1 MSKPS
6 ESVGLVRFGPF
17 EVDFRAGELLKN
29 SRRIRLQDQPLQ
41 VLAMLLEKPGEV
53 VTREE
58 VRKKLWPGDTF
69 VDFDHGLNNAINRLR
84 EALNDSADAPR
95 FIVTLPRRGYRF
107 IAEVRSDAPA
117 PIEESRQV
125 TSAEWNTP
133 PRVGEPESPSIVAPP
148 LWPSSRQWRRLWLT
162 AGAIGI
168 AAAVILALYLE
179 RARPFHSRAVM
190 KIQSVAVLPL
200 DNLSGDPS
208 QDYFAAGLTDALTT
222 ELARTVGNSLRVTS
236 RISAE
241 KYKNKPLAQIAR
253 ELNVDAVVEGSV
265 IRSGNRARI
274 AVQLINARADKHLW
288 AANYDRDLHDM
299 LNVQSEIAAS
309 VARQVQVTLSPSAEA
324 RLRGHQAVDPEA
336 YDLYQRSL
344 SRAFSNNGQ
353 EMEAAVGLL
362 KQAVARDPNFAEAHA
377 LLAREYANEVFFLQP
392 RDPELEVKA
401 IQEVDQALKLDP
413 DLAVAYLARGV
424 LLWSHRNGFPHERAI
439 AQFKRAL
446 ELDPSLAEA
455 HHQLGMIYSHI
466 GLLDRA
472 DHELRTALDLEPTS
486 IAFRY
491 RIAINFFDESRF
503 EEARTRLQS
512 TQLFN
517 PDLWAYQMTLVLF
530 KLGQK
535 QEALALI
542 RDFLRD
548 NPNDPGGLGNGVL
561 ALLYADA
568 GQEVHAQASIETAIQ
583 KGKDFGHFHH
593 TAYAIGSA
601 YAVMHRPKE
610 AVHWL
615 RAATEDGFPCY
626 PLFEQDSDLNNLRKE
641 PHFLLFMAEQ
651 KKQWEYFREHL

>member
-1 MSKPS
+1 MTTSAQSPS
-6 ESVGLVRFGPF
+6 RLRFDSF
-17 EVDFRAGELLKN
+17 EVDLRSGEMWKHGTRL
-29 SRRIRLQDQPLQ
+29 RLQDQPFQ
-41 VLAMLLEKPGEV
+41 VLRLLLERRGEI

-58 VRKKLWPGDTF
+58 LRQRLWLADTF
-69 VDFDHGLNNAINRLR
+69 VDFDDGLNTAVKKIRDL
-84 EALNDSADAPR
+84 LGDSAERPR
-95 FIVTLPRRGYRF
+95 YIETIPRRGYRF
-107 IAEVRSDAPA
+107 TAVVESGQGATLPAQPAAVWQRIPQHVAAATAAIRRRWLAVTALVLIAALALSAAWKYRL
-117 PIEESRQV
+117 ESRRDAASV
-125 TSAEWNTP
+125 
-133 PRVGEPESPSIVAPP
+133 R
-148 LWPSSRQWRRLWLT
+148 
-162 AGAIGI
+162 AI
-168 AAAVILALYLE
+168 
-179 RARPFHSRAVM
+179 
-190 KIQSVAVLPL
+190 AVLPL
-200 DNLSGDPS
+200 ENLSGDPS

-222 ELARTVGNSLRVTS
+222 ELARAAGNSLRVTS

-241 KYKNKPLAQIAR
+241 EYKNKSLAQIAR

-274 AVQLINARADKHLW
+274 TVQLINARADQHLW

-299 LNVQSEIAAS
+299 LSLQSEIAAS
-309 VARQVQVTLSPSAEA
+309 VARQVQITLSPRIEA
-324 RLRGHQAVDPEA
+324 RLRGHQTVDPEA

-344 SRAFSNNGQ
+344 LRGFSNNKQ
-353 EMEAAVGLL
+353 EMAAAVGLL
-362 KQAVARDPNFAEAHA
+362 QQAVARDPNFAAAHA
-377 LLAREYANEVFFLQP
+377 LLAREYTNQVFLLQP

-446 ELDPSLAEA
+446 ELDPNLAEA

-491 RIAINFFDESRF
+491 RIAINFFDQGRF
-503 EEARTRLQS
+503 EEARIRLQG
-512 TQLFN
+512 TQSFN

-548 NPNDPGGLGNGVL
+548 NPNDRGGLGNGVL

-568 GQEVHAQASIETAIQ
+568 GQVALAQASIETAIQ
-583 KGKDFGHFHH
+583 EGKDFGHFHH

-601 YAVMHRPKE
+601 YAVMHRGDE

-615 RAATEDGFPCY
+615 RAAAEDGFPCY
-626 PLFEQDSDLNNLRKE
+626 PLFEHDSNLDHLRNDAR
-641 PHFLLFMAEQ
+641 FQSLLAEQ

>member
-1 MSKPS
+1 VTTSAQSPS
-6 ESVGLVRFGPF
+6 RLRFDSF
-17 EVDFRAGELLKN
+17 EVDLRSGEMWKHGTRL
-29 SRRIRLQDQPLQ
+29 RLQDQPFQ
-41 VLAMLLEKPGEV
+41 VLRLLLERRGEI

-58 VRKKLWPGDTF
+58 LRQRLWLADTF
-69 VDFDHGLNNAINRLR
+69 VDFDDGLNTAVKKIRDL
-84 EALNDSADAPR
+84 LGDSAERPR
-95 FIVTLPRRGYRF
+95 YIETIPRRGYRF
-107 IAEVRSDAPA
+107 TAVVESGQGATLPAQPAAVWQRIPQHVAAATAAIRRRWLAVTALVLIAALALSAAWKYRL
-117 PIEESRQV
+117 ESRRDAASV
-125 TSAEWNTP
+125 
-133 PRVGEPESPSIVAPP
+133 R
-148 LWPSSRQWRRLWLT
+148 
-162 AGAIGI
+162 AI
-168 AAAVILALYLE
+168 
-179 RARPFHSRAVM
+179 
-190 KIQSVAVLPL
+190 AVLPL
-200 DNLSGDPS
+200 ENLSGDPS

-222 ELARTVGNSLRVTS
+222 ELARAAGNSLRVTS

-241 KYKNKPLAQIAR
+241 EYKNKSLAQIAR

-274 AVQLINARADKHLW
+274 TVQLINARADQHLW

-299 LNVQSEIAAS
+299 LSLQSEIAAS
-309 VARQVQVTLSPSAEA
+309 VARQVQITLSPRIEA
-324 RLRGHQAVDPEA
+324 RLRGHQTVDPEA

-344 SRAFSNNGQ
+344 LRGFSNNKQ
-353 EMEAAVGLL
+353 EMAAAVGLL
-362 KQAVARDPNFAEAHA
+362 QQAVARDPNFAAAHA
-377 LLAREYANEVFFLQP
+377 LLAREYTNQVFLLQP

-446 ELDPSLAEA
+446 ELDPNLAEA

-491 RIAINFFDESRF
+491 RIAINFFDQGRF
-503 EEARTRLQS
+503 EEARIRLQG
-512 TQLFN
+512 TQSFN

-548 NPNDPGGLGNGVL
+548 NPNDRGGLGNGVL

-568 GQEVHAQASIETAIQ
+568 GQVALAQASIETAIQ
-583 KGKDFGHFHH
+583 EGKDFGHFHH

-601 YAVMHRPKE
+601 YAVMHRGDE

-615 RAATEDGFPCY
+615 RAAAEDGFPCY
-626 PLFEQDSDLNNLRKE
+626 PLFEHDSNLDHLRNDAR
-641 PHFLLFMAEQ
+641 FQSLLAEQ

>member
-1 MSKPS
+1 MESCEFGLILRANRGSDVATSAQSPS
-6 ESVGLVRFGPF
+6 RLRFDSF
-17 EVDFRAGELLKN
+17 EVDLRSGEMWKRGTRL
-29 SRRIRLQDQPLQ
+29 RLQEQPFQ
-41 VLAMLLEKPGEV
+41 VLRLLLERRGEI

-58 VRKKLWPGDTF
+58 LRQRVWLADTF
-69 VDFDHGLNNAINRLR
+69 VDFDDGLNTAVKKIRDL
-84 EALNDSADAPR
+84 LGDSAERPR
-95 FIVTLPRRGYRF
+95 YIETIPRRGYRF
-107 IAEVRSDAPA
+107 TAVVESGQGATFPAQPAAVAQRILQHAGAATAAIRRPWLAVTAMVLIAALALSAWKYRL
-117 PIEESRQV
+117 ESRRD
-125 TSAEWNTP
+125 SASV
-133 PRVGEPESPSIVAPP
+133 R
-148 LWPSSRQWRRLWLT
+148 
-162 AGAIGI
+162 AI
-168 AAAVILALYLE
+168 
-179 RARPFHSRAVM
+179 
-190 KIQSVAVLPL
+190 AVLPL
-200 DNLSGDPS
+200 ENLSGDPS

-222 ELARTVGNSLRVTS
+222 ELARAVGNSLRVTS

-241 KYKNKPLAQIAR
+241 KYKNKSLAQIAR

-274 AVQLINARADKHLW
+274 TVQLINARADKHLW

-299 LNVQSEIAAS
+299 LSLQSEIAAS
-309 VARQVQVTLSPSAEA
+309 VARQVQITLSPRVEA
-324 RLRGHQAVDPEA
+324 RLRGHQTVDPEA

-344 SRAFSNNGQ
+344 LRGFSNNKQ
-353 EMEAAVGLL
+353 EMAAAVGLL
-362 KQAVARDPNFAEAHA
+362 QQAVARDPNFAAAHA
-377 LLAREYANEVFFLQP
+377 LLAREYTNQVFLLQP

-446 ELDPSLAEA
+446 ELDPNLAEA

-491 RIAINFFDESRF
+491 RIAINFFDQGRF
-503 EEARTRLQS
+503 EEARIRLQS
-512 TQLFN
+512 TQSFN
-517 PDLWAYQMTLVLF
+517 PDLWAYQMTLVLL

-548 NPNDPGGLGNGVL
+548 NPNDRGGLGNGVL

-568 GQEVHAQASIETAIQ
+568 GQGALAQASIEKAIQ
-583 KGKDFGHFHH
+583 EGKDFGHFHH

-601 YAVMHRPKE
+601 YAVMHRGDE

-615 RAATEDGFPCY
+615 RAAAEDGFPCY
-626 PLFEQDSDLNNLRKE
+626 PLFEHDSNLDHLRND
-641 PHFLLFMAEQ
+641 PGFLSFLGEQ
-651 KKQWEYFREHL
+651 KKQWEYFRERL

>member
-1 MSKPS
+1 MTTSAQSPS
-6 ESVGLVRFGPF
+6 RLRFDSF
-17 EVDFRAGELLKN
+17 EVDLRSGEMWKHGTRL
-29 SRRIRLQDQPLQ
+29 RLQDQPFQ
-41 VLAMLLEKPGEV
+41 VLRLLLERRGEI

-58 VRKKLWPGDTF
+58 LRQRLWLADTF
-69 VDFDHGLNNAINRLR
+69 VDFDDGLNTAVKKIRDL
-84 EALNDSADAPR
+84 LGDSAERPR
-95 FIVTLPRRGYRF
+95 YIETIPRRGYRF
-107 IAEVRSDAPA
+107 TAVVESGQGATLPAQPAAVWQRIPQHVAAATAAIRRRWLAVTALVLIAALALSAAWKYRL
-117 PIEESRQV
+117 ESRRDAASV
-125 TSAEWNTP
+125 
-133 PRVGEPESPSIVAPP
+133 R
-148 LWPSSRQWRRLWLT
+148 
-162 AGAIGI
+162 AI
-168 AAAVILALYLE
+168 
-179 RARPFHSRAVM
+179 
-190 KIQSVAVLPL
+190 AVLPL
-200 DNLSGDPS
+200 ENLSGDPS

-222 ELARTVGNSLRVTS
+222 ELARAAGNSLRVTS

-241 KYKNKPLAQIAR
+241 KYKNKSLAQIAR

-274 AVQLINARADKHLW
+274 TVQLINARADQHLW

-299 LNVQSEIAAS
+299 LSLQSEIAAS
-309 VARQVQVTLSPSAEA
+309 VARQVQITLSPRIEA
-324 RLRGHQAVDPEA
+324 RLRGHQTVDPEA

-344 SRAFSNNGQ
+344 LRGFSNNKQ
-353 EMEAAVGLL
+353 EMAAAAGLL
-362 KQAVARDPNFAEAHA
+362 QQAVARDPNFAAAHA
-377 LLAREYANEVFFLQP
+377 LLAREYTNQVFLLQP

-446 ELDPSLAEA
+446 ELDPNLAEA

-491 RIAINFFDESRF
+491 RIAINFFDQGRF
-503 EEARTRLQS
+503 EEARIRLQG
-512 TQLFN
+512 TQSFN

-548 NPNDPGGLGNGVL
+548 NPNDRGGLGNGVL

-568 GQEVHAQASIETAIQ
+568 GQVALAQASIETAIQ
-583 KGKDFGHFHH
+583 EGKDFGHFHH

-601 YAVMHRPKE
+601 YAVMHRGDE

-615 RAATEDGFPCY
+615 RAAAEDGFPCY
-626 PLFEQDSDLNNLRKE
+626 PLFEHDSNLDHLRNDAR
-641 PHFLLFMAEQ
+641 FQSLLAEQ

>member
-1 MSKPS
+1 VTTSAQSPS
-6 ESVGLVRFGPF
+6 RLRFDSF
-17 EVDFRAGELLKN
+17 EVDLRSGEMWKHGTRL
-29 SRRIRLQDQPLQ
+29 RLQDQPFQ
-41 VLAMLLEKPGEV
+41 VLRLLLERRGEI

-58 VRKKLWPGDTF
+58 LRQRLWLADTF
-69 VDFDHGLNNAINRLR
+69 VDFDDGLNTAVKKIRDL
-84 EALNDSADAPR
+84 LGDSAERPR
-95 FIVTLPRRGYRF
+95 YIETIPRRGYRF
-107 IAEVRSDAPA
+107 TAVVESGQGATLPAQPAAVWQRIPQHVAAATAAIRRRWLAVTALVLIAALALSAAWKYRL
-117 PIEESRQV
+117 ESRRDAASV
-125 TSAEWNTP
+125 
-133 PRVGEPESPSIVAPP
+133 R
-148 LWPSSRQWRRLWLT
+148 
-162 AGAIGI
+162 AI
-168 AAAVILALYLE
+168 
-179 RARPFHSRAVM
+179 
-190 KIQSVAVLPL
+190 AVLPL
-200 DNLSGDPS
+200 ENLSGDPS

-222 ELARTVGNSLRVTS
+222 ELARAAGNSLRVTS

-241 KYKNKPLAQIAR
+241 KYKNKSLAQIAR

-274 AVQLINARADKHLW
+274 TVQLINARADQHLW

-299 LNVQSEIAAS
+299 LSLQSEIAAS
-309 VARQVQVTLSPSAEA
+309 VARQVQITLSPRIEA
-324 RLRGHQAVDPEA
+324 RLRGHQTVDPEA

-344 SRAFSNNGQ
+344 LRGFSNNKQ
-353 EMEAAVGLL
+353 EMAAAVGLL
-362 KQAVARDPNFAEAHA
+362 QQAVARDPNFAAAHA
-377 LLAREYANEVFFLQP
+377 LLAREYTNQVFLLQP

-446 ELDPSLAEA
+446 ELDPNLAEA

-491 RIAINFFDESRF
+491 RIAINFFDQGRF
-503 EEARTRLQS
+503 EEARIRLQG
-512 TQLFN
+512 TQSFN

-548 NPNDPGGLGNGVL
+548 NPNDRGGLGNGVL

-568 GQEVHAQASIETAIQ
+568 GQVALAQASIETAIQ

-601 YAVMHRPKE
+601 YAVMHRGDE

-615 RAATEDGFPCY
+615 HAAAEDGFPCY
-626 PLFEQDSDLNNLRKE
+626 PLFEHDSNLDHLRNDAR
-641 PHFLLFMAEQ
+641 FQSLLAEQ

>member
-1 MSKPS
+1 LERWACGLILRANRVSDLVTSAQSPS
-6 ESVGLVRFGPF
+6 RLRFDSF
-17 EVDFRAGELLKN
+17 EVDLRSGEVWKHGNRL
-29 SRRIRLQDQPLQ
+29 RLQDQPFQ
-41 VLAMLLEKPGEV
+41 VLRLLLERRGEI

-58 VRKKLWPGDTF
+58 LRQRLWLADTF
-69 VDFDHGLNNAINRLR
+69 VDFDDGLNTAVKKIRDL
-84 EALNDSADAPR
+84 LGDSAERPR
-95 FIVTLPRRGYRF
+95 YIETIPRRGYRF
-107 IAEVRSDAPA
+107 MAVVESGQDATSPA
-117 PIEESRQV
+117 LP
-125 TSAEWNTP
+125 AA
-133 PRVGEPESPSIVAPP
+133 VGLRIPQRGDAA
-148 LWPSSRQWRRLWLT
+148 T
-162 AGAIGI
+162 AGIRRPWLAVTALLLI
-168 AAAVILALYLE
+168 AALALSAWKYRLQLRGDVGSV
-179 RARPFHSRAVM
+179 RA
-190 KIQSVAVLPL
+190 IAVLPL
-200 DNLSGDPS
+200 ENLSGDPS

-222 ELARTVGNSLRVTS
+222 ELAHTVGNSLRVTS

-274 AVQLINARADKHLW
+274 TVQLINARADKHLW

-299 LNVQSEIAAS
+299 LSLQSEIAAS
-309 VARQVQVTLSPSAEA
+309 VARQVQITLSPRIET
-324 RLRGHQAVDPEA
+324 RLKGHQTVDPEA

-344 SRAFSNNGQ
+344 LRGFSNNKQ
-353 EMEAAVGLL
+353 EMAAAVGLL
-362 KQAVARDPNFAEAHA
+362 QQAVARDPNFAAAHA
-377 LLAREYANEVFFLQP
+377 LLAREYTNQVFLLQP

-413 DLAVAYLARGV
+413 DLSVAYLARGV

-446 ELDPSLAEA
+446 ELDPNLAEA

-491 RIAINFFDESRF
+491 RTAINFFDEGKF
-503 EEARTRLQS
+503 EEARIRLQS
-512 TQLFN
+512 TQSFN

-548 NPNDPGGLGNGVL
+548 NPNDRGGLGNGVL

-568 GQEVHAQASIETAIQ
+568 GQGALAQASIETAIQ

-601 YAVMHRPKE
+601 YAVMHRGDE

-615 RAATEDGFPCY
+615 RAAAEDGFPCY
-626 PLFEQDSDLNNLRKE
+626 PLFEHDSNLDHLRND
-641 PHFLLFMAEQ
+641 PGFLSFLAEQ

>member
-1 MSKPS
+1 MESWEFRLILRANRGSDVATSAQSPS
-6 ESVGLVRFGPF
+6 RLRFDSF
-17 EVDFRAGELLKN
+17 EVDLRSGEMWKHGTRL
-29 SRRIRLQDQPLQ
+29 RLQDQPFQ
-41 VLAMLLEKPGEV
+41 VLRLLLERRGEI

-58 VRKKLWPGDTF
+58 LRQRLWLADTF
-69 VDFDHGLNNAINRLR
+69 VDFDDGLNTAVKKIRDL
-84 EALNDSADAPR
+84 LGDSAERPR
-95 FIVTLPRRGYRF
+95 YIETIPRRGYRF
-107 IAEVRSDAPA
+107 TAVVESGQGATFPAQPAAVGQRILQHAAAATAAIRRPWLAVTALVLIAALALSAWKYRL
-117 PIEESRQV
+117 ESRRDAASV
-125 TSAEWNTP
+125 
-133 PRVGEPESPSIVAPP
+133 R
-148 LWPSSRQWRRLWLT
+148 
-162 AGAIGI
+162 AI
-168 AAAVILALYLE
+168 
-179 RARPFHSRAVM
+179 
-190 KIQSVAVLPL
+190 AVLPL
-200 DNLSGDPS
+200 ENLSGDPS

-222 ELARTVGNSLRVTS
+222 ELARAVGNSLRVTS

-241 KYKNKPLAQIAR
+241 KYKNKSLAQIAR

-265 IRSGNRARI
+265 IRFGNRARI
-274 AVQLINARADKHLW
+274 TVQLINARADKHLW

-299 LNVQSEIAAS
+299 LSLQSEIAAS
-309 VARQVQVTLSPSAEA
+309 VARQVQITLSPRIEA
-324 RLRGHQAVDPEA
+324 RLRGHQTVDPEA

-344 SRAFSNNGQ
+344 LRSFSNNKQ
-353 EMEAAVGLL
+353 EMAAAVGLL
-362 KQAVARDPNFAEAHA
+362 QQAVARDPNFAAAHA
-377 LLAREYANEVFFLQP
+377 LLAREYTNQVFLLQP

-413 DLAVAYLARGV
+413 ELAVAYLARGV

-446 ELDPSLAEA
+446 ELDPNLAEA

-491 RIAINFFDESRF
+491 RIAINFFDEGRF
-503 EEARTRLQS
+503 EEARIRLQS
-512 TQLFN
+512 TQSFS
-517 PDLWAYQMTLVLF
+517 PDLWAHGMTLVLF

-548 NPNDPGGLGNGVL
+548 NPNDRGGLGNGVL

-568 GQEVHAQASIETAIQ
+568 GQGALAQASIETAIQ
-583 KGKDFGHFHH
+583 KGKDFGQFHH
-593 TAYAIGSA
+593 TAYDIGSA
-601 YAVMHRPKE
+601 YAVMHRGDE

-615 RAATEDGFPCY
+615 RAAAEDGFPCY
-626 PLFEQDSDLNNLRKE
+626 PLFEHDSNLDHLRND
-641 PHFLLFMAEQ
+641 PGFLSFLAEQ

>member
-1 MSKPS
+1 MTTSAQSPS
-6 ESVGLVRFGPF
+6 RLRFDSF
-17 EVDFRAGELLKN
+17 EVDLRSGEMWKHGTRL
-29 SRRIRLQDQPLQ
+29 RLQDQPFQ
-41 VLAMLLEKPGEV
+41 VLRLLLERRGEI

-58 VRKKLWPGDTF
+58 LRQRLWLADTF
-69 VDFDHGLNNAINRLR
+69 VDFDDGLNTAVKKIRDL
-84 EALNDSADAPR
+84 LGDSAERPR
-95 FIVTLPRRGYRF
+95 YIETIPRRGYRF
-107 IAEVRSDAPA
+107 TAVVESGQGATFPAQPAAVWQRIPQHVAAATAAIRRRWLAVTALVLIAALALSAAWKYRL
-117 PIEESRQV
+117 ESRRDAASV
-125 TSAEWNTP
+125 
-133 PRVGEPESPSIVAPP
+133 R
-148 LWPSSRQWRRLWLT
+148 
-162 AGAIGI
+162 AI
-168 AAAVILALYLE
+168 
-179 RARPFHSRAVM
+179 
-190 KIQSVAVLPL
+190 AVLPL
-200 DNLSGDPS
+200 ENLSGDPS

-222 ELARTVGNSLRVTS
+222 ELARAAGNSLRVTS

-241 KYKNKPLAQIAR
+241 KYKNKSLAQIAR

-274 AVQLINARADKHLW
+274 TVQLINARADQHLW
-288 AANYDRDLHDM
+288 AANYDRDLRDM
-299 LNVQSEIAAS
+299 LSLQSEIAAS
-309 VARQVQVTLSPSAEA
+309 VARQVQITLSPRIEA
-324 RLRGHQAVDPEA
+324 RLRGHQTVDPEA

-344 SRAFSNNGQ
+344 LRGFSNNKQ
-353 EMEAAVGLL
+353 EMAAAVGLL
-362 KQAVARDPNFAEAHA
+362 QQAVARDPNFAAAHA
-377 LLAREYANEVFFLQP
+377 LLAREYANQVFLLQP

-446 ELDPSLAEA
+446 ELDPNLAEA

-491 RIAINFFDESRF
+491 RIAINFFDQGRF
-503 EEARTRLQS
+503 EEARIRLQS
-512 TQLFN
+512 TQSFN

-548 NPNDPGGLGNGVL
+548 NPNDRGGLGNGVL

-568 GQEVHAQASIETAIQ
+568 GQVALAQASIETAIQ
-583 KGKDFGHFHH
+583 EGKDFGHFHH

-651 KKQWEYFREHL
+651 KKQWEYFRGHL

>member
-1 MSKPS
+1 MAARAQSS
-6 ESVGLVRFGPF
+6 SRLRFDSF
-17 EVDFRAGELLKN
+17 EVDLRSGEMWKHGTRL
-29 SRRIRLQDQPLQ
+29 RLQDQPFQ
-41 VLAMLLEKPGEV
+41 VLRLLLERRGEI

-58 VRKKLWPGDTF
+58 LRQRLWLADTF
-69 VDFDHGLNNAINRLR
+69 VDFDDGLNTAVKKIRDL
-84 EALNDSADAPR
+84 LGDSAERPR
-95 FIVTLPRRGYRF
+95 YIETIPRRGYRF
-107 IAEVRSDAPA
+107 TAVVESGQGATFPAQPAAAGQRILRHAAVATAAIRRPWLVVTALVLIAALALSAWKYRL
-117 PIEESRQV
+117 ESRRDAASV
-125 TSAEWNTP
+125 
-133 PRVGEPESPSIVAPP
+133 R
-148 LWPSSRQWRRLWLT
+148 
-162 AGAIGI
+162 AI
-168 AAAVILALYLE
+168 
-179 RARPFHSRAVM
+179 
-190 KIQSVAVLPL
+190 AVLPL
-200 DNLSGDPS
+200 ENLSGDPS

-222 ELARTVGNSLRVTS
+222 ELARAVGNSLRVTS

-241 KYKNKPLAQIAR
+241 KYKNKSLAQIAH

-274 AVQLINARADKHLW
+274 TVQLINAREDKHLW

-299 LNVQSEIAAS
+299 LSLQSEIAAS
-309 VARQVQVTLSPSAEA
+309 VARQVQITLSPRIEA
-324 RLRGHQAVDPEA
+324 RLRGHQTVDPEA

-344 SRAFSNNGQ
+344 LRGFSNNKQ
-353 EMEAAVGLL
+353 EMAAAVGLL
-362 KQAVARDPNFAEAHA
+362 QQAVARDPNFAAAHA
-377 LLAREYANEVFFLQP
+377 LLAREYTNQVFLVQP

-446 ELDPSLAEA
+446 ELDPNLAEA

-491 RIAINFFDESRF
+491 RIAINFFDQGRF
-503 EEARTRLQS
+503 EEARIRLQS
-512 TQLFN
+512 TQSFN
-517 PDLWAYQMTLVLF
+517 PDLWAYQMTLVLL
-530 KLGQK
+530 KLDQK

-548 NPNDPGGLGNGVL
+548 NPNDRGGLGNGVL

-568 GQEVHAQASIETAIQ
+568 GQGALAQASIETAIQ

-593 TAYAIGSA
+593 AAYAIGSA
-601 YAVMHRPKE
+601 YAVMHRGDE

-615 RAATEDGFPCY
+615 RAAAEDGFPCY
-626 PLFEQDSDLNNLRKE
+626 PLFEHDSNLDHLRND
-641 PHFLLFMAEQ
+641 PGFLSFLAEQ

>member
-1 MSKPS
+1 MESWKFGLILRANRGSDMAANAQSPS
-6 ESVGLVRFGPF
+6 RLRFDSF
-17 EVDFRAGELLKN
+17 EVDLRSGEMWKHGTRL
-29 SRRIRLQDQPLQ
+29 RLQDQPFQ
-41 VLAMLLEKPGEV
+41 VLRLLLERRGEI

-58 VRKKLWPGDTF
+58 LRQRLWLADTF
-69 VDFDHGLNNAINRLR
+69 VDFDDGLNTAVKKIRDLLG
-84 EALNDSADAPR
+84 ESAERPR
-95 FIVTLPRRGYRF
+95 YIETIPRRGYRF
-107 IAEVRSDAPA
+107 TAVVESGQGATFPAQPAAVGHRILQHAAAATAAIRRPWLAVTTLVLIAALALSAWKYRL
-117 PIEESRQV
+117 ESRRDAASV
-125 TSAEWNTP
+125 
-133 PRVGEPESPSIVAPP
+133 R
-148 LWPSSRQWRRLWLT
+148 
-162 AGAIGI
+162 AI
-168 AAAVILALYLE
+168 
-179 RARPFHSRAVM
+179 
-190 KIQSVAVLPL
+190 AVLPL
-200 DNLSGDPS
+200 ENLSGDPS

-222 ELARTVGNSLRVTS
+222 ELARAVGNSLRVTS

-241 KYKNKPLAQIAR
+241 KYKNKSLAQIAG

-274 AVQLINARADKHLW
+274 TVQLINAREDKHLW

-299 LNVQSEIAAS
+299 LSLQSEIAAS
-309 VARQVQVTLSPSAEA
+309 VARQVQITLSPRIEA
-324 RLRGHQAVDPEA
+324 RLRGHQTVDPEA

-344 SRAFSNNGQ
+344 LRGFSNNKQ
-353 EMEAAVGLL
+353 EMAAAVGLL
-362 KQAVARDPNFAEAHA
+362 QQAVARDPSFAAAHA
-377 LLAREYANEVFFLQP
+377 LLAREYTNQVFLLQP
-392 RDPELEVKA
+392 GDPELEVKA

-446 ELDPSLAEA
+446 ELDPNLAEA

-491 RIAINFFDESRF
+491 RTAINFFDEGRF
-503 EEARTRLQS
+503 EEARIRLQS
-512 TQLFN
+512 TQSFN

-548 NPNDPGGLGNGVL
+548 NPNDRGGLGHGVL

-568 GQEVHAQASIETAIQ
+568 GQGALAQASIETAIR
-583 KGKDFGHFHH
+583 KGKDFGQFHH
-593 TAYAIGSA
+593 TAYDIGSA
-601 YAVMHRPKE
+601 YAVMHRGHE

-615 RAATEDGFPCY
+615 RAAAEDGFPCY
-626 PLFEQDSDLNNLRKE
+626 PLLEHDSNLDHLRND
-641 PHFLLFMAEQ
+641 PGFLSFLAEQ
-651 KKQWEYFREHL
+651 RKQWEYFREHL

>member
-1 MSKPS
+1 MTTSAQSPS
-6 ESVGLVRFGPF
+6 RLRFDSF
-17 EVDFRAGELLKN
+17 EVDLRSGEMWKHGTRL
-29 SRRIRLQDQPLQ
+29 RLQDQPFQ
-41 VLAMLLEKPGEV
+41 VLRLLLERRGEI

-58 VRKKLWPGDTF
+58 LRQRLWLADTF
-69 VDFDHGLNNAINRLR
+69 VDFDDGLNTAVKKIRDL
-84 EALNDSADAPR
+84 LGDSAERPR
-95 FIVTLPRRGYRF
+95 YIETIPRRGYRF
-107 IAEVRSDAPA
+107 TAVVESGQGATFPAQPAAVWQRIPQHVAAATAAIRRRWLAVTALVLIAALALSAAWKYRL
-117 PIEESRQV
+117 ESRRDAASV
-125 TSAEWNTP
+125 
-133 PRVGEPESPSIVAPP
+133 R
-148 LWPSSRQWRRLWLT
+148 
-162 AGAIGI
+162 AI
-168 AAAVILALYLE
+168 
-179 RARPFHSRAVM
+179 
-190 KIQSVAVLPL
+190 AVLPL
-200 DNLSGDPS
+200 ENLSGDPS

-222 ELARTVGNSLRVTS
+222 ELARAAGNSLRVTS

-241 KYKNKPLAQIAR
+241 EYKNKSLAQIAR

-274 AVQLINARADKHLW
+274 TVQLINARADQHLW

-299 LNVQSEIAAS
+299 LSLQSEIAAS
-309 VARQVQVTLSPSAEA
+309 VARQVQITLSPRIEA
-324 RLRGHQAVDPEA
+324 RLRGHQTVDPEA

-344 SRAFSNNGQ
+344 LRGFSNNKQ
-353 EMEAAVGLL
+353 EMAAAVGLL
-362 KQAVARDPNFAEAHA
+362 QQAVARDPNFAAAHA
-377 LLAREYANEVFFLQP
+377 LLAREYTNQVFLLQP

-446 ELDPSLAEA
+446 ELDPNLAEA

-491 RIAINFFDESRF
+491 RIAINFFDQGRF
-503 EEARTRLQS
+503 EEARIRLQG
-512 TQLFN
+512 TQSFN

-548 NPNDPGGLGNGVL
+548 NPNDRGGLGNGVL

-568 GQEVHAQASIETAIQ
+568 GQVALAQASIETAIQ
-583 KGKDFGHFHH
+583 EGKDFGHFHH

-601 YAVMHRPKE
+601 YAVMHRGDE

-615 RAATEDGFPCY
+615 RAAAEDGFPCY
-626 PLFEQDSDLNNLRKE
+626 PLFEHDSNLDHLRNDAR
-641 PHFLLFMAEQ
+641 FQSLLAEQ

>member
-1 MSKPS
+1 MTTSAQSPS
-6 ESVGLVRFGPF
+6 RLRFDSF
-17 EVDFRAGELLKN
+17 EVDLRSGEMWKHGTRL
-29 SRRIRLQDQPLQ
+29 RLQDQPFQ
-41 VLAMLLEKPGEV
+41 VLRLLLERRGEI

-58 VRKKLWPGDTF
+58 LRQRLWLADTF
-69 VDFDHGLNNAINRLR
+69 VDFDDGLNTAVKKIRDL
-84 EALNDSADAPR
+84 LGDSAERPR
-95 FIVTLPRRGYRF
+95 YIETIPRRGYRF
-107 IAEVRSDAPA
+107 TAVVESGQGATFPAQPAAVWQRIPQHVAAATAAIRRRWLAVTALVLIAALALSAAWKYRL
-117 PIEESRQV
+117 ESRRDAASV
-125 TSAEWNTP
+125 
-133 PRVGEPESPSIVAPP
+133 R
-148 LWPSSRQWRRLWLT
+148 
-162 AGAIGI
+162 AI
-168 AAAVILALYLE
+168 
-179 RARPFHSRAVM
+179 
-190 KIQSVAVLPL
+190 AVLPL
-200 DNLSGDPS
+200 ENLSGDPS

-222 ELARTVGNSLRVTS
+222 ELARAAGNSLRVTS

-241 KYKNKPLAQIAR
+241 EYKNKSLAQIAR

-274 AVQLINARADKHLW
+274 TVQLINARADQHLW

-299 LNVQSEIAAS
+299 LSLQSEIAAS
-309 VARQVQVTLSPSAEA
+309 VARQVQITLSPRIEA
-324 RLRGHQAVDPEA
+324 RLRGHQTVDPEA

-344 SRAFSNNGQ
+344 LRGFSNNKQ
-353 EMEAAVGLL
+353 EMAAAAGLL
-362 KQAVARDPNFAEAHA
+362 QQAVARDPNFAAAHA
-377 LLAREYANEVFFLQP
+377 LLAREYTNQVFLLQP

-446 ELDPSLAEA
+446 ELDPNLAEA

-491 RIAINFFDESRF
+491 RIAINFFDQGRF
-503 EEARTRLQS
+503 EEARIRLQG
-512 TQLFN
+512 TQSFN

-548 NPNDPGGLGNGVL
+548 NPNDRGGLGNGVL

-568 GQEVHAQASIETAIQ
+568 GQVALAQASIETAIQ
-583 KGKDFGHFHH
+583 EGKDFGHFHH

-601 YAVMHRPKE
+601 YAVMHRGDE

-615 RAATEDGFPCY
+615 RAAAEDGFPCY
-626 PLFEQDSDLNNLRKE
+626 PLFEHDSNLDHLRNDAR
-641 PHFLLFMAEQ
+641 FQSLLAEQ

>member
-1 MSKPS
+1 MTTSAQSPS
-6 ESVGLVRFGPF
+6 RLRFDSF
-17 EVDFRAGELLKN
+17 EVDLRSGEMWKHGTRL
-29 SRRIRLQDQPLQ
+29 RLQDQPFQ
-41 VLAMLLEKPGEV
+41 VLRLLLERRGEI

-58 VRKKLWPGDTF
+58 LRQRLWLADTF
-69 VDFDHGLNNAINRLR
+69 VDFDDGLNTAVKKIRDL
-84 EALNDSADAPR
+84 LGDSAERPR
-95 FIVTLPRRGYRF
+95 YIETIPRRGYRF
-107 IAEVRSDAPA
+107 TAVVESGQGATLPAQPAAVWQRIPQHVAAATAAIRRRWLAVTALVLIAALALSAAWKYRL
-117 PIEESRQV
+117 ESRRDAASV
-125 TSAEWNTP
+125 
-133 PRVGEPESPSIVAPP
+133 R
-148 LWPSSRQWRRLWLT
+148 
-162 AGAIGI
+162 AI
-168 AAAVILALYLE
+168 
-179 RARPFHSRAVM
+179 
-190 KIQSVAVLPL
+190 AVLPL
-200 DNLSGDPS
+200 ENLSGDPS

-222 ELARTVGNSLRVTS
+222 ELARAAGNSLRVTS

-241 KYKNKPLAQIAR
+241 EYKNKSLAQIAR

-274 AVQLINARADKHLW
+274 TVQLINARADQHLW

-299 LNVQSEIAAS
+299 LSLQSEIAAS
-309 VARQVQVTLSPSAEA
+309 VARQVQITLSPRIEA
-324 RLRGHQAVDPEA
+324 RLRGHQTVDPEA

-344 SRAFSNNGQ
+344 LRGFSNNKQ
-353 EMEAAVGLL
+353 EMAAAVGLL
-362 KQAVARDPNFAEAHA
+362 QQAVARDPNFAAAHA
-377 LLAREYANEVFFLQP
+377 LLAREYANQVFLLQP

-446 ELDPSLAEA
+446 ELDPNLAEA

-491 RIAINFFDESRF
+491 RIAINFFDQGRF
-503 EEARTRLQS
+503 EEARIRLQG
-512 TQLFN
+512 TQSFN

-548 NPNDPGGLGNGVL
+548 NPNDRGGLGNGVL

-568 GQEVHAQASIETAIQ
+568 GQVALAQASIETAIQ
-583 KGKDFGHFHH
+583 EGKDFGHFHH

-601 YAVMHRPKE
+601 YAVMHRGDE

-615 RAATEDGFPCY
+615 RAAAEDGFPCY
-626 PLFEQDSDLNNLRKE
+626 PLFEHDSNLDHLRNDAR
-641 PHFLLFMAEQ
+641 FQSLLAEQ